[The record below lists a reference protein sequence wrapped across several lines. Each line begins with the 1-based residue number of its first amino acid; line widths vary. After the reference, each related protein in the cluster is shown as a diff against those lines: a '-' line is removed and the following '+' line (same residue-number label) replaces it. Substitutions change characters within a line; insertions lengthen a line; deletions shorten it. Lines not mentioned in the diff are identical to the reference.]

1 MNPLEHHLSLDND
14 GDIEKLGSA
23 PISEI
28 IRQVGGWNLTGQ
40 VDLTTFDLKKKILSV
55 QKFSTDALFNW

>member
-1 MNPLEHHLSLDND
+1 MKSFEYQLSLDND
-14 GDIEKLGSA
+14 GNIEKLGSA

-40 VDLTTFDLKKKILSV
+40 VDLTTFDLKKKILAV